1 MAIPQMFGMSGGG
14 GMQAPVVPS
23 PAAAAGAAAAAL
35 RMQQLSHLPRGIDP
49 DDPEVRA
56 WSEHQTGDGRK
67 FYHNEKTEESTWDR
81 PECLKPPAE
90 RNNDT
95 NWKEYKIW
103 DGRVFWHNTDTKV
116 SCWAVPPEIKKLR
129 GQDTLDD
136 EIEDVG
142 AMTNA
147 ERRRA
152 FWHML
157 EEIGVDSTW
166 TFRRLKAAL
175 EARAGDP
182 RGDYLTESQQKQVLA
197 EWLSLCMRKSAVESR
212 EKQRNAR
219 SALEK
224 LFEEQFSGGDL
235 AVRYQDAKALL
246 QGQEAFDLVESDIKR
261 EEIFQATMERLE
273 EKERQTAEEARSDR
287 IVKLQRAY
295 ANHPELR
302 RPRARWMDAQ
312 ALLADQD
319 EFKDTVPLE
328 ALRVWQTFKELPM
341 IPERPVT
348 NTYRDQRKQRDAFAD
363 MLRELAQVGKITGN
377 STWMTVR
384 DTVENDPR
392 YLALYDNPGSV
403 PAELFDDFLFELR
416 LSSETGDLSAVP
428 IAVDEDLP
436 EWPMAKRRRKEAED
450 ATQDAPAVNPF
461 EEADKAGA
469 EKEADE
475 EEDKAYD
482 AFADDAPA
490 APKDGTAETPADD
503 SGAPKAASATPK
515 ETFKTAQLAAKKMD
529 ELRELCR
536 ERDLAISGRKAEL
549 ITRLAA
555 WKPS

>member
-1 MAIPQMFGMSGGG
+1 MSAAMGGSGGMG
-14 GMQAPVVPS
+14 AAPS

-56 WSEHQTGDGRK
+56 WTEHQTGDGRI
-67 FYHNEKTEESTWDR
+67 FYHNEKTEESTWDH
-81 PECLKPPAE
+81 PECLKAPAE
-90 RNNDT
+90 RSNDSH
-95 NWKEYKIW
+95 WKEYKIW
-103 DGRVFWHNTDTKV
+103 DGRVFWHNEDTKV

-129 GQDTLDD
+129 GQATGED
-136 EIEDVG
+136 ELEDIG

-152 FWHML
+152 FWEML
-157 EEIGVDSTW
+157 EEIGVDAQW

-197 EWLSLCMRKSAVESR
+197 EWLSFCMRKSAVESR

-224 LFEEQFSGGDL
+224 CFEEQFSGGDL
-235 AVRYQDAKALL
+235 SVRYQDAKALL
-246 QGQEAFDLVESDIKR
+246 QGQEAFDLVKSDLKR
-261 EEIFQATMERLE
+261 EEIFNAAMEKLE
-273 EKERQTAEEARSDR
+273 EKDRKAAEEARNDR
-287 IVKLQRAY
+287 IVKLQRMY

-312 ALLADQD
+312 ALLADQE

-328 ALRVWQTFKELPM
+328 ALRVWQMFKELPM
-341 IPERPVT
+341 IPERPVSS
-348 NTYRDQRKQRDAFAD
+348 TYRDQRKQRDAFAD
-363 MLRELAQVGKITGN
+363 MLRELAQVGKINGN
-377 STWMTVR
+377 STWLTVSGL
-384 DTVENDPR
+384 VENDPR

-436 EWPMAKRRRKEAED
+436 DLRVSKRR
-450 ATQDAPAVNPF
+450 
-461 EEADKAGA
+461 
-469 EKEADE
+469 
-475 EEDKAYD
+475 
-482 AFADDAPA
+482 
-490 APKDGTAETPADD
+490 
-503 SGAPKAASATPK
+503 
-515 ETFKTAQLAAKKMD
+515 
-529 ELRELCR
+529 
-536 ERDLAISGRKAEL
+536 
-549 ITRLAA
+549 
-555 WKPS
+555 

>member
-1 MAIPQMFGMSGGG
+1 MFGMSGGG
-14 GMQAPVVPS
+14 GVQPS

-49 DDPEVRA
+49 DDPDVRA
-56 WSEHQTGDGRK
+56 WSEHQTGDGRI
-67 FYHNEKTEESTWDR
+67 FYHNEKSEESTWDR
-81 PECLKPPAE
+81 PECLKPVAE
-90 RNNDT
+90 HSNDS

-129 GQDTLDD
+129 GQSTVDD
-136 EIEDVG
+136 ELEDTG

-152 FWHML
+152 FWEML
-157 EEIGVDSTW
+157 EEIGADATW

-197 EWLSLCMRKSAVESR
+197 EWLSFCLRKSAVESR

-224 LFEEQFSGGDL
+224 CFEEQFSGGDL
-235 AVRYQDAKALL
+235 SVRYQDAKALL
-246 QGQEAFDLVESDIKR
+246 QGQEAFDLVKSDLKR
-261 EEIFQATMERLE
+261 EEIFNAAMEKLE
-273 EKERQTAEEARSDR
+273 EKDKKVAEEARSDR
-287 IVKLQRAY
+287 IVKLQRMY

-312 ALLADQD
+312 MILADQE

-328 ALRVWQTFKELPM
+328 ALRVWQAFKELPM
-341 IPERPVT
+341 IPERPVS
-348 NTYRDQRKQRDAFAD
+348 NTYRDQRKQRDEFSD
-363 MLRELAQVGKITGN
+363 LLRELAQVGKVSGN
-377 STWMTVR
+377 STWLGVR
-384 DTVENDPR
+384 EMVENDPR

-416 LSSETGDLSAVP
+416 LSSETGLGDGPA
-428 IAVDEDLP
+428 IALDEDLP
-436 EWPMAKRRRKEAED
+436 EWPKAKRRRKEADE
-450 ATQDAPAVNPF
+450 AAAANPAD
-461 EEADKAGA
+461 EAEKAGA
-469 EKEADE
+469 DQ
-475 EEDKAYD
+475 EEDEGKDYD
-482 AFADDAPA
+482 AFADAPAPEESATAEAPKDDEAA
-490 APKDGTAETPADD
+490 APKPA
-503 SGAPKAASATPK
+503 SGSVL

-536 ERDLAISGRKAEL
+536 ERDLNVSGRKAEL
-549 ITRLAA
+549 ITRLAS
-555 WKPS
+555 WKPA